1 MDIVIKA
8 AAIAVIAVMCILLI
22 SKSNGEISLA
32 AALTVTA
39 VICISAVQ
47 MLADIADLIKYA
59 ISLAG
64 LGGAVFMPIL
74 KCAGIAIVVHIGA
87 GLCKDAGQSSIAASL
102 ELVGS
107 AAALFTALPL
117 MRSLLDTIG
126 GLI

>member
-8 AAIAVIAVMCILLI
+8 AAIAVIAVLCILLVR
-22 SKSNGEISLA
+22 KSNQELSLA
-32 AALTVTA
+32 AALAVTA
-39 VICISAVQ
+39 VICIAAVQ
-47 MLADIADLIKYA
+47 MLAEIVELIKYA
-59 ISLAG
+59 INLAG
-64 LGGAVFMPIL
+64 LGGAVFAPVL
-74 KCAGIAIVVHIGA
+74 KCTGIAIVVHIGS
-87 GLCKDAGQSSIAASL
+87 GLCKDAGQNSVASSL

>member
-47 MLADIADLIKYA
+47 MLADIAELIKY
-59 ISLAG
+59 
-64 LGGAVFMPIL
+64 
-74 KCAGIAIVVHIGA
+74 
-87 GLCKDAGQSSIAASL
+87 AGQSSIAASL
-102 ELVGS
+102 ELAGS